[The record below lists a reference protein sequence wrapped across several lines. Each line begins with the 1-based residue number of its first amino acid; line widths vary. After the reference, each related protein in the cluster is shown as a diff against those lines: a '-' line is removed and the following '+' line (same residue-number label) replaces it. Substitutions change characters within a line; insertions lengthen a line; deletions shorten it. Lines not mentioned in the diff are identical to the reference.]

1 MLHTKTCTKCAETK
15 PLDSFYSDTRQS
27 SGLRPD
33 CKECQKKL
41 SKDKYQND
49 TDFRARK
56 LATAAAYQKGQRR
69 EYQIRILTLLKQSG
83 CIDCGEKDPVVLD
96 FDHVYGTK
104 TAGIS
109 FMVRNHRAWETIEA
123 EIAKCVVRCSNCH
136 RRKTAKDR
144 NYYADIDL
152 AAL

>member
-15 PLDSFYSDTRQS
+15 PFELFYADKRQS

-33 CKECQKKL
+33 CKECQKKQ
-41 SKDKYQND
+41 SKVKYQND
-49 TDFRARK
+49 TQFRQRK
-56 LATAAAYQKGQRR
+56 LLQAERYQKTFRR
-69 EYQIRILTLLKQSG
+69 EHTIRILTILKENG

-96 FDHVYGTK
+96 FDHQRDKV
-104 TAGIS
+104 AGIS
-109 FMVRNHRAWETIEA
+109 RMVRNHTPWETIEA

-136 RRKTAKDR
+136 RRKTAKDK

-152 AAL
+152 ATL